1 MNDYI
6 YKLIEIKS
14 KFISDDIKVLIN
26 NIIDLIKNY
35 KIENEKEIEY
45 IYNNLVN
52 INEDTN
58 KDKEIIKKLQEQ
70 LDLLKEENI
79 QLKDRINYLENDN
92 KELRN
97 ENIQLKDEIKSLNNK
112 IIHLKNKDFIN
123 KLLICFQDLN
133 REYLL
138 EKIFNHPFY
147 KYIYKI
153 RNCRMNNCHYLE
165 DGEDINILKYKKYIL
180 YNILK
185 DLDNDIIIQFE
196 KTYKCFGLINKMI
209 EFTSQFN
216 KKVEI
221 EEDYFFINKKAHYV
235 RIFLKK
241 NYQYN
246 FIILL

>member
-79 QLKDRINYLENDN
+79 ELKDRINYLENDN
-92 KELRN
+92 KDLRN
-97 ENIQLKDEIKSLNNK
+97 ENIQLKDEIKILNNK

-138 EKIFNHPFY
+138 EKLFNHPFY

-153 RNCRMNNCHYLE
+153 RNCKMNNCHYLE
-165 DGEDINILKYKKYIL
+165 DGEDINILKYKKHIL

-196 KTYKCFGLINKMI
+196 KTYKCYGLINKMI
-209 EFTSQFN
+209 DFTSQFN

-221 EEDYFFINKKAHYV
+221 EEDEKEYIDIWWNE
-235 RIFLKK
+235 
-241 NYQYN
+241 
-246 FIILL
+246 

>member
-14 KFISDDIKVLIN
+14 KFISNDIKVLIN

-35 KIENEKEIEY
+35 KIEN
-45 IYNNLVN
+45 NLVN
-52 INEDTN
+52 INDDTN

-92 KELRN
+92 KELRKEN
-97 ENIQLKDEIKSLNNK
+97 IQLKDRINYLENDNKELRKENIQLKDEIKILNNK
-112 IIHLKNKDFIN
+112 IVYLKNKDFIN

-138 EKIFNHPFY
+138 EKLFNYPFY
-147 KYIYKI
+147 KYIYRI

-180 YNILK
+180 YNILQ

-196 KTYKCFGLINKMI
+196 KTYKCIGLINKMI

-221 EEDYFFINKKAHYV
+221 EEDEKEYIDIWWNE
-235 RIFLKK
+235 
-241 NYQYN
+241 
-246 FIILL
+246 

>member
-52 INEDTN
+52 INDDTN

-70 LDLLKEENI
+70 LDLLTEDNI

-92 KELRN
+92 KELRK
-97 ENIQLKDEIKSLNNK
+97 ENIQLKDEIKILNNK
-112 IIHLKNKDFIN
+112 IVYLKNKDFIN

-133 REYLL
+133 REKL
-138 EKIFNHPFY
+138 FNHPFY
-147 KYIYKI
+147 KYIYRI
-153 RNCRMNNCHYLE
+153 RNCINC
-165 DGEDINILKYKKYIL
+165 
-180 YNILK
+180 
-185 DLDNDIIIQFE
+185 
-196 KTYKCFGLINKMI
+196 
-209 EFTSQFN
+209 
-216 KKVEI
+216 
-221 EEDYFFINKKAHYV
+221 
-235 RIFLKK
+235 
-241 NYQYN
+241 
-246 FIILL
+246 

>member
-6 YKLIEIKS
+6 YKLIETRS
-14 KFISDDIKVLIN
+14 KYVSNEIKVLIDN
-26 NIIDLIKNY
+26 VIDIIKKNY
-35 KIENEKEIEY
+35 NDNEKELNY
-45 IYNNLVN
+45 IYDN
-52 INEDTN
+52 IINITEDSN

-70 LDLLKEENI
+70 IDLLKEEKKD
-79 QLKDRINYLENDN
+79 LKDKINYLENDN
-92 KELRN
+92 KEIRK

-138 EKIFNHPFY
+138 EKLFNHPFY
-147 KYIYKI
+147 KYIYRI
-153 RNCRMNNCHYLE
+153 RNYRMNNCHYLE

-180 YNILK
+180 HNVLK

-209 EFTSQFN
+209 DFTSQFN

-221 EEDYFFINKKAHYV
+221 E
-235 RIFLKK
+235 
-241 NYQYN
+241 
-246 FIILL
+246 